1 MQTAAH
7 LSPRAAV
14 FFCAEAFLGQTRIA
28 TGCGAFGA
36 CHIYDLA

>member
-14 FFCAEAFLGQTRIA
+14 FFLGMSRIA
-28 TGCGAFGA
+28 VGCSAFVA
-36 CHIYDLA
+36 CHIYG